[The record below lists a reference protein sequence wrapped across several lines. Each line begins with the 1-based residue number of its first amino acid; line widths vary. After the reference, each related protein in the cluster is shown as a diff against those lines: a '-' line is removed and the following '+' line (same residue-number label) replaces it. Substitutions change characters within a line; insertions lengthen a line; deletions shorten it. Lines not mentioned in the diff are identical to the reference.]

1 MTKKDNPWAEQERE
15 LYHIVDLVADQMFP
29 AVKGMRVLE
38 LGSFSGWFT
47 AKLLDYT
54 GNVTCLEMNKAETD
68 QLAIKFPQAT
78 VINDDFHTA
87 LRSLGEFDAVV
98 VYGVLYHSCA
108 PLLIL
113 EDIVNYSKPKLI
125 LMESFISHGQPSK
138 VSFKEETTNEPGMR
152 QSKSKTCGFV
162 FSLSDEIYTKSLENM
177 GYRVDK
183 TWELLPNLGFKPR
196 WFKNRVL
203 NYKNFVKNDL

>member
-1 MTKKDNPWAEQERE
+1 MTQETNPWEEEERE

-29 AVKGMRVLE
+29 SVKGMRVLE

-78 VINDDFHTA
+78 VINDDFHSA
-87 LRSLGEFDAVV
+87 LRKLGQFDAVV

-113 EDIVNYSKPKLI
+113 EDIINYSKPKLI
-125 LMESFISHGQPSK
+125 LMETFITATTNE
-138 VSFKEETTNEPGMR
+138 VSVVEEPLNEPGMR
-152 QSKSKTCGFV
+152 YSADRTCGFV
-162 FSLSDEIYTKSLENM
+162 LNVSDAVYTKSLENM

-183 TWELLPNLGFKPR
+183 TWELLPNLDFKPR

-203 NYKNFVKNDL
+203 YYKNFVKNDL